1 MALLLKD
8 SKQNI
13 YKIDIMNKEFTT
25 IEILKYS
32 IEDKY
37 GFCRNKIKVFSD
49 EIELTNNDDVVYL
62 EKYPNGLHIDNLQ
75 YPKVNIHYDKEV
87 DMEEINKLFELT
99 NEEKEIKS
107 NPVKENDVSVSSYLQ
122 ILMNM
127 GIEKSIAS
135 KALRKS
141 MNNIS
146 IALDLINEG
155 FIKKDE
161 TIQKENE

>member
-13 YKIDIMNKEFTT
+13 YTIDIMNKELTT
-25 IEILKYS
+25 IEMLKCS
-32 IEDKY
+32 IEAKY
-37 GFCRNKIKVFSD
+37 GFCRNKIRVFSD
-49 EIELTNNDDVVYL
+49 EREFINNDDVVYL
-62 EKYPNGLHIDNLQ
+62 ADYPHGLKISNLQ
-75 YPKVNIHYDKEV
+75 YPKVKIHYDKEV
-87 DMEEINKLFELT
+87 DIEEINKLFELT

-107 NPVKENDVSVSSYLQ
+107 NPVKGNDVFVSPYLQ

-127 GIEKSIAS
+127 GIEKSLAS
-135 KALRKS
+135 KALGKS
-141 MNNIS
+141 MGNIA

-161 TIQKENE
+161 TI